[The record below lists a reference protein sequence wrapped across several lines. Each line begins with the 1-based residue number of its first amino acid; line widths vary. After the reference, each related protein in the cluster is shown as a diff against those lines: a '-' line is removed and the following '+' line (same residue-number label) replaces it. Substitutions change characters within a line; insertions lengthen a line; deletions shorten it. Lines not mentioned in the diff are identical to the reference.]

1 MYRIMLVKSRRDNYA
16 SLYQLLTTTTDVDG
30 VHTVSPV
37 EFETEEALYEKVE
50 AMLNDE
56 GYTNTDFIVA
66 RYIDYKIEASD
77 YDIA

>member
-16 SLYQLLTTTTDVDG
+16 SLYQWLTATTEVDG
-30 VHTVSPV
+30 VPTISPV
-37 EFETEEALYEKVE
+37 EFETEEALDEKVE

-56 GYTNTDFIVA
+56 GYSKADFIIV

-77 YDIA
+77 YDIV